1 MNAQLLLGI
10 VIGMSSVILAFV
22 FLIAI
27 PTRRTGKIGN
37 DFNER
42 SLEQLTIRN
51 GIDERIAGHLE
62 TIADAVAQNRKD
74 GMI

>member
-1 MNAQLLLGI
+1 MNAQLLPGI
-10 VIGMSSVILAFV
+10 LIAMKCGILAFLV
-22 FLIAI
+22 FIAI
-27 PTRRTGKIGN
+27 PRRRIELAGK

-62 TIADAVAQNRKD
+62 TIADVAVQNRKD
-74 GMI
+74 SLK